1 MQKSLLI
8 KFNIQFIIEVLESI
22 GILGTYINIIE
33 AIFRLCMHRQYHPK
47 WSSKVILTYHRI
59 NICVQLLGS
68 KKTDKDTQ
76 ITICFLTGLLYCP
89 GTREMEPMFFSPFPA
104 PLREVAPQKAVWITK
119 PPSSQGSCQSVN
131 GQLIIVLYLGS
142 DDSKCGIQIPPLSS
156 LLLHS

>member
-8 KFNIQFIIEVLESI
+8 KFNIQLIIEVLERI

-33 AIFRLCMHRQYHPK
+33 AIFRLCIHRQYHPK
-47 WSSKVILTYHRI
+47 WISKVIFTYHRI
-59 NICVQLLGS
+59 NICAQLLGN

-76 ITICFLTGLLYCP
+76 ITSCFLTGLLSCP
-89 GTREMEPMFFSPFPA
+89 GTSEMEPMFFSPFPI
-104 PLREVAPQKAVWITK
+104 PLREMAPQKAVWIIK

-131 GQLIIVLYLGS
+131 SQLIIVLYLGS
-142 DDSKCGIQIPPLSS
+142 ADSKCGIRIPPLSS